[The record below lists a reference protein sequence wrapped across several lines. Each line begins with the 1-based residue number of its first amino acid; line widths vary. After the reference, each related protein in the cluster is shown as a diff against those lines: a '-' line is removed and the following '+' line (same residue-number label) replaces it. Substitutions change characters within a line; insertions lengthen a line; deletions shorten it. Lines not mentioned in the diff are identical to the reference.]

1 MGFRD
6 LGEFGAHWRRNLPT
20 AFVAPLALAV
30 IFAPQSTESAIANG
44 DTRTLVLSNQHT
56 NESGAFT
63 YMVNGSYDSAVLE
76 KLNWFLRDWRLN
88 EPTKMDPKLFDILW
102 EVYLQSGSKEPIDV
116 LSGYRSPQTNAMLR
130 RRSRQVAE
138 HSQHMEGK
146 AIDAHFTDVTTATI
160 RDVAMRM
167 QAGGVGFYPTGITPW
182 VHVDSGSVRYWP
194 RMSRDA
200 LARIFPDGKTVFIPV
215 DGQPMPGYDLARAEI
230 ESRGGAVPTTTA
242 SSGSN
247 FGFLSFLFGG
257 PRGGG
262 VDDAEESGS
271 EAETVNASHAGRG
284 GQNPVV
290 SAAPDPLASARANL
304 PKGETYMQP
313 APATQPAPSDES
325 APNVVA
331 SATSDAAPVALHGP
345 IADKFI
351 APLPPRKPS
360 EIVAL
365 AFADAPLPP
374 MRPIDLMAPAS
385 TPSAPAP
392 VAPLTNRDL
401 IAALIERGRLPG
413 VITRGMGP
421 APSSALALVGP
432 EAAGE
437 APEKRAALLDR
448 AAALAA
454 PLPPVRPSDL
464 PSNDVSRAV
473 RNAPSPAATP
483 AARHP
488 GGQGSLSP
496 YGALV
501 ADAFIAPSASATEN
515 QLAQELR
522 GATQ

>member
-1 MGFRD
+1 MV
-6 LGEFGAHWRRNLPT
+6 
-20 AFVAPLALAV
+20 VAPLALAA
-30 IFAPQSTESAIANG
+30 IFAPHSTESAIANG
-44 DTRTLVLSNQHT
+44 DTRTLTLSNQHT

-88 EPTKMDPKLFDILW
+88 EPTNMDPKLFDILW
-102 EVYLQSGSKEPIDV
+102 EVYQQSGSKEPIDV

-146 AIDAHFTDVTTATI
+146 AIDAHFTDVSTGTI

-167 QAGGVGFYPTGITPW
+167 QAGGVGFYPTGLTPW

-200 LARIFPDGKTVFIPV
+200 LARIFPDGKTVFIPA

-230 ESRGGAVPTTTA
+230 ESRGGAVPTSTA

-271 EAETVNASHAGRG
+271 EAETVIASHSGRG
-284 GQNPVV
+284 GQIVV
-290 SAAPDPLASARANL
+290 ASAAPDPLASAKANL
-304 PKGETYMQP
+304 PKGETFMQP
-313 APATQPAPSDES
+313 VAATAPVDNA
-325 APNVVA
+325 VA
-331 SATSDAAPVALHGP
+331 DTGNAAAPTLLHAA

-351 APLPPRKPS
+351 VPLPPRKPS
-360 EIVAL
+360 EIIAL
-365 AFADAPLPP
+365 ALADAPLPP
-374 MRPIDLMAPAS
+374 SRPVDLL
-385 TPSAPAP
+385 APAP
-392 VAPLTNRDL
+392 TPAAPQTNHDL

-413 VITRGMGP
+413 VITRGAGP
-421 APSSALALVGP
+421 SPSNALALVGP
-432 EAAGE
+432 EAAVD
-437 APEKRAALLDR
+437 APDRRAALLDR
-448 AAALAA
+448 AASLAA
-454 PLPPVRPSDL
+454 PLPPARPADL
-464 PSNDVSRAV
+464 SSGEVSRTA
-473 RNAPSPAATP
+473 RSAPAPASTP
-483 AARHP
+483 LARRP
-488 GGQGSLSP
+488 AGQGSLTP

-501 ADAFIAPSASATEN
+501 ADAFTTPANPSTEN
-515 QLAQELR
+515 RLAEGLR